1 VTLAELG
8 VDRALALIA
17 ASLGFTAT
25 TVEGMLAEF
34 DAARLPR
41 TAWTYQPG

>member
-1 VTLAELG
+1 
-8 VDRALALIA
+8 LIA
-17 ASLGFTAT
+17 VSLGYSAT
-25 TVEGMLAEF
+25 TVDGMLAEF